1 MKAIKKITA
10 AFLAV
15 LMIMSISGCSTKPE
29 WSYKVDDNEVQIGIY
44 IYALYTAYNQAA
56 SYASSAEG
64 YDAEKSF
71 LNLTITDDDGETAVA
86 KDWIVDTAKE
96 LTKNILTIEEE
107 VKARGLTLTAE
118 DEAAAKESADNDW
131 NLGPYYDMY
140 LAYGMMPTPYKDI
153 LEPYGVSYESFERA
167 SYMASAKQTAL
178 FKEIYIND
186 EETAVSTEDLTNYF
200 TENYT
205 SYSYLSVRL
214 ADSATDESGST
225 TYTAMSDEDIAEI
238 ESTLQ
243 GYADNINNGAGT
255 FAEQMVEY
263 TALKE
268 LESDPSTSAVENLED
283 SSLNED
289 VIAALNEL
297 EEGKA
302 SLVKVGEAE
311 NAYYYLIYK
320 APIADSV
327 ADYIEDETNSFN
339 VLSAMKSEEF
349 QDMLT
354 AKAEEL
360 GIQENT
366 SVVNSYKLRL
376 YSPEFPALLP
386 LL

>member
-29 WSYKVDDNEVQIGIY
+29 WSYKVDDNEMQIGVY

-56 SYASSAEG
+56 TYASSAEG

-107 VKARGLTLTAE
+107 FEARGLTLEAE
-118 DEAAAKESADNDW
+118 DETAAKESADNDW

-178 FKEIYIND
+178 FEEIYIND

-214 ADSATDESGST
+214 ADSSTDDSGST

-268 LESDPSTSAVENLED
+268 LESDPSTSAVENLDE

-366 SVVNSYKLRL
+366 SVVNSYKP
-376 YSPEFPALLP
+376 SMFE
-386 LL
+386 

>member
-29 WSYKVDDNEVQIGIY
+29 WSYKADDNEVQIGVY

-107 VKARGLTLTAE
+107 FEARGLTLTAE
-118 DEAAAKESADNDW
+118 DEAAAKKSADNDW

-167 SYMASAKQTAL
+167 SYMASAKQKAL
-178 FKEIYIND
+178 FEEIYIND

-214 ADSATDESGST
+214 ADSATDDAGST

-268 LESDPSTSAVENLED
+268 LESDPSTSAVENLDE

-366 SVVNSYKLRL
+366 SVVNSYKP
-376 YSPEFPALLP
+376 SMFE
-386 LL
+386 

>member
-29 WSYKVDDNEVQIGIY
+29 WSYKVDDNEVQIGVY

-107 VKARGLTLTAE
+107 FEARGLTLTAE

-167 SYMASAKQTAL
+167 SYMASAKQKAL
-178 FKEIYIND
+178 FEEIYIND

-214 ADSATDESGST
+214 ADSATDDSGST

-366 SVVNSYKLRL
+366 SVVNSYKP
-376 YSPEFPALLP
+376 SMFE
-386 LL
+386 

>member
-29 WSYKVDDNEVQIGIY
+29 WSYKADDNEVQIGVY

-96 LTKNILTIEEE
+96 LAKNILTIEEE
-107 VKARGLTLTAE
+107 FEARGLTLTAE
-118 DEAAAKESADNDW
+118 DEAAAKKSADNDW
-131 NLGPYYDMY
+131 NLGPYYDRY
-140 LAYGMMPTPYKDI
+140 LAYGMMPTPYKNI

-178 FKEIYIND
+178 FEEIYIND

-214 ADSATDESGST
+214 ADSATDDSGST

-268 LESDPSTSAVENLED
+268 LESDPSTSAVENLDE

-366 SVVNSYKLRL
+366 SVVNSYKP
-376 YSPEFPALLP
+376 SMFE
-386 LL
+386 

>member
-15 LMIMSISGCSTKPE
+15 FMIMSISGCSTKPE

-268 LESDPSTSAVENLED
+268 LESDPSTSAVENLDE

-366 SVVNSYKLRL
+366 SVVNSYKP
-376 YSPEFPALLP
+376 SMFE
-386 LL
+386 

>member
-15 LMIMSISGCSTKPE
+15 FMIMSISGCSTKPE
-29 WSYKVDDNEVQIGIY
+29 WSYKVDDNEVQIGVY

-107 VKARGLTLTAE
+107 FEARGLTLTAE

-178 FKEIYIND
+178 FEEIYIND

-214 ADSATDESGST
+214 ADSATDDSGST

-268 LESDPSTSAVENLED
+268 LESDPSTSAVENLDE

-366 SVVNSYKLRL
+366 SVVNSYKP
-376 YSPEFPALLP
+376 SMFE
-386 LL
+386 

>member
-29 WSYKVDDNEVQIGIY
+29 WSYKVDDNEMQIGVY

-107 VKARGLTLTAE
+107 FEARGLTLTAE

-178 FKEIYIND
+178 FEEIYIND

-214 ADSATDESGST
+214 ADSATDDSGST

-268 LESDPSTSAVENLED
+268 LESDPSTSAVENLEV

-289 VIAALNEL
+289 VVAALNEL

-302 SLVKVGEAE
+302 SLVKIGEAE
-311 NAYYYLIYK
+311 NAYYYLVYK

-366 SVVNSYKLRL
+366 SVVNSYKP
-376 YSPEFPALLP
+376 SMFE
-386 LL
+386 

>member
-29 WSYKVDDNEVQIGIY
+29 WSYKVDDNEVQIGVY

-56 SYASSAEG
+56 TYASSAEG

-107 VKARGLTLTAE
+107 FEARGLTLTAE

-178 FKEIYIND
+178 FEEIYIND

-214 ADSATDESGST
+214 ADSATDDSGST

-268 LESDPSTSAVENLED
+268 LESDPSTSAVENLKD

-366 SVVNSYKLRL
+366 SVVNSYKP
-376 YSPEFPALLP
+376 SMFE
-386 LL
+386 

>member
-29 WSYKVDDNEVQIGIY
+29 WSYKVDDNEVQIGVY

-107 VKARGLTLTAE
+107 FETRGLTLTAE

-178 FKEIYIND
+178 FEEIYIND

-214 ADSATDESGST
+214 ADSATDDSGST

-268 LESDPSTSAVENLED
+268 LESDPSTSAVENLDE

-302 SLVKVGEAE
+302 SLVKIGEAE
-311 NAYYYLIYK
+311 NAYYYLVYK

-366 SVVNSYKLRL
+366 SVVNSYKP
-376 YSPEFPALLP
+376 SMFE
-386 LL
+386 

>member
-29 WSYKVDDNEVQIGIY
+29 WSYKVDDNEMQIGVY

-56 SYASSAEG
+56 TYASSAEG

-107 VKARGLTLTAE
+107 FEARGLTLEAE
-118 DEAAAKESADNDW
+118 DETAAKESADNDW

-140 LAYGMMPTPYKDI
+140 LAYGMIPTPYKDI

-178 FKEIYIND
+178 FEEIYIND

-214 ADSATDESGST
+214 ADSATDDSGST

-268 LESDPSTSAVENLED
+268 LESDPSTSAVENLDE

-366 SVVNSYKLRL
+366 SVVNSYKP
-376 YSPEFPALLP
+376 SMFE
-386 LL
+386 

>member
-29 WSYKVDDNEVQIGIY
+29 WSYKVDDNEVQIGVY

-107 VKARGLTLTAE
+107 FEARGLTLTAE
-118 DEAAAKESADNDW
+118 DEASAKESADNDW

-178 FKEIYIND
+178 FEEIYIND

-214 ADSATDESGST
+214 ADSATDDSGST

-268 LESDPSTSAVENLED
+268 LESDPSTSAVENLDE

-366 SVVNSYKLRL
+366 SVVNSYKP
-376 YSPEFPALLP
+376 SMFE
-386 LL
+386 

>member
-29 WSYKVDDNEVQIGIY
+29 WSYKVDDNEVQIGVY

-107 VKARGLTLTAE
+107 FEARGLTLTAE

-131 NLGPYYDMY
+131 NLGPYYDRY
-140 LAYGMMPTPYKDI
+140 LAYGMMPTPYKNI

-178 FKEIYIND
+178 FEEIYIND

-268 LESDPSTSAVENLED
+268 LESDPSTSAVENLDE

-366 SVVNSYKLRL
+366 SVVNSYKP
-376 YSPEFPALLP
+376 SMFE
-386 LL
+386 

>member
-29 WSYKVDDNEVQIGIY
+29 WSYKVDDNEMQIGVY

-56 SYASSAEG
+56 TYASSAEG

-107 VKARGLTLTAE
+107 FEARGLTLEAE
-118 DEAAAKESADNDW
+118 DETAAKESADNDW

-178 FKEIYIND
+178 FEEIYIND
-186 EETAVSTEDLTNYF
+186 EETAVSTEDLTNFF

-214 ADSATDESGST
+214 ADSSTDDSGST

-268 LESDPSTSAVENLED
+268 LESDPSTSAVENLDE

-320 APIADSV
+320 APIADSI

-339 VLSAMKSEEF
+339 VLSAMKSVEF

-366 SVVNSYKLRL
+366 SVVNSYKP
-376 YSPEFPALLP
+376 SMFE
-386 LL
+386 

>member
-29 WSYKVDDNEVQIGIY
+29 WSYKVDDNEVQIGVY

-107 VKARGLTLTAE
+107 FEARGLTLTAE

-178 FKEIYIND
+178 FEEIYIND

-214 ADSATDESGST
+214 ADSATDDSGST

-289 VIAALNEL
+289 VVAALNEL

-339 VLSAMKSEEF
+339 ILSAMKSEEF

-366 SVVNSYKLRL
+366 SVVNSYKP
-376 YSPEFPALLP
+376 SMFE
-386 LL
+386 

>member
-29 WSYKVDDNEVQIGIY
+29 WSYKVDDNEVQIGVY

-107 VKARGLTLTAE
+107 FEARGLTLTAE

-131 NLGPYYDMY
+131 NLGPYYDRY
-140 LAYGMMPTPYKDI
+140 LAYGMMPTPYKNI

-178 FKEIYIND
+178 FEEIYIND

-214 ADSATDESGST
+214 ADSATDDAGST

-268 LESDPSTSAVENLED
+268 LESDPSTSAVENLDE

-339 VLSAMKSEEF
+339 VLSAMKSDEF

-366 SVVNSYKLRL
+366 SVVNSYKP
-376 YSPEFPALLP
+376 SMFE
-386 LL
+386 

>member
-29 WSYKVDDNEVQIGIY
+29 WSYKVDDNEMQIGVY

-56 SYASSAEG
+56 TYASSAEG

-107 VKARGLTLTAE
+107 FEARGLTLTAE

-140 LAYGMMPTPYKDI
+140 LAYGMMSTPYKDI

-178 FKEIYIND
+178 FEEIYIND

-214 ADSATDESGST
+214 ADSSTDDSGST

-268 LESDPSTSAVENLED
+268 LESDPSTSAVENLDE

-366 SVVNSYKLRL
+366 SVVNSYKP
-376 YSPEFPALLP
+376 SMFE
-386 LL
+386 

>member
-29 WSYKVDDNEVQIGIY
+29 WSYKVDDNEVQIGVY

-107 VKARGLTLTAE
+107 FEARGLTLTAE
-118 DEAAAKESADNDW
+118 DEASAKESADNDW

-178 FKEIYIND
+178 FEEIYIND

-214 ADSATDESGST
+214 ADSATDDAGST

-268 LESDPSTSAVENLED
+268 LESDPSTSAVENLDE

-366 SVVNSYKLRL
+366 SVVNSYKP
-376 YSPEFPALLP
+376 SMFE
-386 LL
+386 

>member
-29 WSYKVDDNEVQIGIY
+29 WSYKADDNEMQIGVY

-107 VKARGLTLTAE
+107 FEARGLTLTAE

-131 NLGPYYDMY
+131 NLGPYYNMY
-140 LAYGMMPTPYKDI
+140 LSYGMMPTPYKDI

-366 SVVNSYKLRL
+366 SVVNSYKP
-376 YSPEFPALLP
+376 SMFE
-386 LL
+386 

>member
-29 WSYKVDDNEVQIGIY
+29 WSYKADDNEVQIGVY

-107 VKARGLTLTAE
+107 FEERGLTLTAE
-118 DEAAAKESADNDW
+118 DEAAAKKSADNDW

-178 FKEIYIND
+178 FEEIYIND

-214 ADSATDESGST
+214 ADSATDDSGST

-268 LESDPSTSAVENLED
+268 LESDPSTSAVENLDE

-366 SVVNSYKLRL
+366 SVVNSYKP
-376 YSPEFPALLP
+376 SMFE
-386 LL
+386 

>member
-29 WSYKVDDNEVQIGIY
+29 WSYKVDDNEMQIGVY

-56 SYASSAEG
+56 TYASSAEG

-107 VKARGLTLTAE
+107 FEARGLTLTAE

-178 FKEIYIND
+178 FEEIYIND

-214 ADSATDESGST
+214 ADSSTDDSGST

-243 GYADNINNGAGT
+243 GYADNINNGTGT

-289 VIAALNEL
+289 VVAALNEL

-366 SVVNSYKLRL
+366 SVVNSYKP
-376 YSPEFPALLP
+376 SMFE
-386 LL
+386 

>member
-29 WSYKVDDNEVQIGIY
+29 WSYKVDDNEMQIGVY

-56 SYASSAEG
+56 TYASSAEG

-107 VKARGLTLTAE
+107 FEARGLTLEAE
-118 DEAAAKESADNDW
+118 DETAAKESADNDW

-178 FKEIYIND
+178 FEEIYIND
-186 EETAVSTEDLTNYF
+186 EETAVSTEDLTNFF

-214 ADSATDESGST
+214 ADSSTDDSGST

-243 GYADNINNGAGT
+243 GYADNINNGTGT

-268 LESDPSTSAVENLED
+268 LESDPSTSAVENLDE

-366 SVVNSYKLRL
+366 SVVNSYKP
-376 YSPEFPALLP
+376 SMFE
-386 LL
+386 

>member
-29 WSYKVDDNEVQIGIY
+29 WSYKTDDNEMQIGVY

-56 SYASSAEG
+56 TYASSAEG
-64 YDAEKSF
+64 YDSNSSF

-86 KDWIVDTAKE
+86 KDWIVDTAKK

-107 VKARGLTLTAE
+107 FAKRGLSLSE
-118 DEAAAKESADNDW
+118 DEQSSAEESAKNDW
-131 NLGPYYDMY
+131 NLGPYYEMY
-140 LAYGMMPTPYKDI
+140 LSYGMMPTPYKDI
-153 LEPYGVSYESFERA
+153 LEPHGVSYDSFERA
-167 SYMASAKQTAL
+167 SYLASAKQTAL

-186 EETAVSTEDLTNYF
+186 EETAVSKDELTNF
-200 TENYT
+200 FKENYT

-214 ADSATDESGST
+214 ADSSTDDSGST

-243 GYADNINNGAGT
+243 GYVDNINSGAGT
-255 FAEQMVEY
+255 FSEQMVEY

-268 LESDPSTSAVENLED
+268 LESDPSTSAVENLDE

-289 VIAALNEL
+289 VIAALKDL
-297 EEGKA
+297 DEGTA
-302 SLVKVGEAE
+302 TLVKVGEAE
-311 NAYYYLIYK
+311 NAYYYLVYK

-327 ADYIEDETNSFN
+327 AEYIDDETNSFN
-339 VLSAMKSEEF
+339 ILSAMKSDEF

-354 AKAEEL
+354 SEAENL

-366 SVVNSYKLRL
+366 SVVNSYKP
-376 YSPEFPALLP
+376 SMFE
-386 LL
+386 

>member
-29 WSYKVDDNEVQIGIY
+29 WSYKVDDNEMQIGVY

-56 SYASSAEG
+56 TYASSAEG

-107 VKARGLTLTAE
+107 FEARGLTLTAE
-118 DEAAAKESADNDW
+118 DETAAKESADNDW

-178 FKEIYIND
+178 FEEIYIND

-214 ADSATDESGST
+214 ADSATDDSGST

-366 SVVNSYKLRL
+366 SVVNSYKP
-376 YSPEFPALLP
+376 SMFE
-386 LL
+386 

>member
-29 WSYKVDDNEVQIGIY
+29 WSYKVDDNEVQIGVY

-56 SYASSAEG
+56 TYASSAEG

-71 LNLTITDDDGETAVA
+71 LNLTITDDDGVTAVA
-86 KDWIVDTAKE
+86 KDWIVDTAKK

-107 VKARGLTLTAE
+107 FEARGLTLTSE
-118 DEAAAKESADNDW
+118 EETAAKESADNDW
-131 NLGPYYDMY
+131 NLGPYYEMY
-140 LAYGMMPTPYKDI
+140 LSYGMMPTPYKDI
-153 LEPYGVSYESFERA
+153 LEPHGVSYESFERA

-178 FKEIYIND
+178 FEEIYIND
-186 EETAVSTEDLTNYF
+186 EETAVSTEDLTNFF

-214 ADSATDESGST
+214 ADSATDDAGST

-243 GYADNINNGAGT
+243 GYADNINSGAGT
-255 FAEQMVEY
+255 FTEQMVEY

-268 LESDPSTSAVENLED
+268 LESDPSTSAVENLDE

-289 VIAALNEL
+289 VVAALKEL
-297 EEGKA
+297 EEGTA
-302 SLVKVGEAE
+302 SLVKIGEAE

-320 APIADSV
+320 APIADSI

-339 VLSAMKSEEF
+339 ILSAMKSDEF

-354 AKAEEL
+354 NTAESL

-366 SVVNSYKLRL
+366 SVVNSYKP
-376 YSPEFPALLP
+376 SMFE
-386 LL
+386 

>member
-29 WSYKVDDNEVQIGIY
+29 WSYKVDDNEVQIGVY

-107 VKARGLTLTAE
+107 FEARGLTLTAE

-167 SYMASAKQTAL
+167 SYIASAKQTAL
-178 FKEIYIND
+178 FEEIYIND

-214 ADSATDESGST
+214 ADSATDDSGST

-268 LESDPSTSAVENLED
+268 LESDPSTSAVENLDE

-289 VIAALNEL
+289 VVSALNEL

-366 SVVNSYKLRL
+366 SVVNSYKP
-376 YSPEFPALLP
+376 SMFE
-386 LL
+386 

>member
-29 WSYKVDDNEVQIGIY
+29 WSYKVDDNEMQIGVY

-56 SYASSAEG
+56 TYASSAEG

-107 VKARGLTLTAE
+107 FEARGLTLTAE

-178 FKEIYIND
+178 FEEIYIND

-214 ADSATDESGST
+214 ADSATDDSGST

-268 LESDPSTSAVENLED
+268 LESDPSTSAVENLDE

-289 VIAALNEL
+289 VVAALNEL

-366 SVVNSYKLRL
+366 SVVNSYKP
-376 YSPEFPALLP
+376 SMFE
-386 LL
+386 

>member
-1 MKAIKKITA
+1 
-10 AFLAV
+10 
-15 LMIMSISGCSTKPE
+15 MIMSISGCSTKPE

-225 TYTAMSDEDIAEI
+225 TYTAMSDEDITEI

-366 SVVNSYKLRL
+366 SVVNSYKP
-376 YSPEFPALLP
+376 SMFE
-386 LL
+386 

>member
-29 WSYKVDDNEVQIGIY
+29 WSYKVDDNEVQIGVY

-107 VKARGLTLTAE
+107 FEARGLTLTAE
-118 DEAAAKESADNDW
+118 DEAAAKKSADNDW
-131 NLGPYYDMY
+131 NLGPYYDRY
-140 LAYGMMPTPYKDI
+140 LAYGMMPTPYKNI

-178 FKEIYIND
+178 FEEIYIND

-214 ADSATDESGST
+214 ADSATDDSGST

-268 LESDPSTSAVENLED
+268 LESDPSTSAVENLDE

-327 ADYIEDETNSFN
+327 ADYIEDETTSFN

-366 SVVNSYKLRL
+366 SVVNSYKP
-376 YSPEFPALLP
+376 SMFE
-386 LL
+386 

>member
-29 WSYKVDDNEVQIGIY
+29 WSYKVDDNEMQIGVY

-107 VKARGLTLTAE
+107 FEARGLTLTAE

-178 FKEIYIND
+178 FEEIYIND

-214 ADSATDESGST
+214 ADSATDDSGST

-268 LESDPSTSAVENLED
+268 LESDPSTSAVENLDE

-302 SLVKVGEAE
+302 SLVKIGEAE
-311 NAYYYLIYK
+311 NAYYYLVYK

-366 SVVNSYKLRL
+366 SVVNSYKP
-376 YSPEFPALLP
+376 SMFE
-386 LL
+386 

>member
-29 WSYKVDDNEVQIGIY
+29 WSYKVDDNEMQIGVY

-107 VKARGLTLTAE
+107 FEARGLTLTAE

-178 FKEIYIND
+178 FEEIYIND

-214 ADSATDESGST
+214 ADSATDDSGST

-268 LESDPSTSAVENLED
+268 LESDPSTSAVENLKD

-289 VIAALNEL
+289 VVAALNEL

-366 SVVNSYKLRL
+366 SVVNSYKP
-376 YSPEFPALLP
+376 SMFE
-386 LL
+386 

>member
-29 WSYKVDDNEVQIGIY
+29 WSYKVDDNEVQIGVY

-107 VKARGLTLTAE
+107 FEARGLTLTAE

-140 LAYGMMPTPYKDI
+140 LAYGMTPTPYKDI

-167 SYMASAKQTAL
+167 SYMASAKQKAL
-178 FKEIYIND
+178 FEEIYIND

-214 ADSATDESGST
+214 ADSATDDAGST

-268 LESDPSTSAVENLED
+268 LESDPSTSAVENLDE

-302 SLVKVGEAE
+302 ALVKVGEAE

-366 SVVNSYKLRL
+366 SVVNSYKP
-376 YSPEFPALLP
+376 SMFE
-386 LL
+386 

>member
-29 WSYKVDDNEVQIGIY
+29 WSYKVDDNEMQIGVY

-107 VKARGLTLTAE
+107 FEARGLTLTAE

-178 FKEIYIND
+178 FEEIYIND

-214 ADSATDESGST
+214 ADSSTDDSGST

-268 LESDPSTSAVENLED
+268 LESDPSTSAVENLDE

-366 SVVNSYKLRL
+366 SVVNSYKP
-376 YSPEFPALLP
+376 SMFE
-386 LL
+386 

>member
-29 WSYKVDDNEVQIGIY
+29 WSYKADDNEVQIGVY

-107 VKARGLTLTAE
+107 FEERGLTLTAE
-118 DEAAAKESADNDW
+118 DEAAAKKSADNDW

-140 LAYGMMPTPYKDI
+140 LAYGMTPTPYKNI

-167 SYMASAKQTAL
+167 SYMASAKQKAL
-178 FKEIYIND
+178 FEEIYIND

-214 ADSATDESGST
+214 ADSATDDSGST

-268 LESDPSTSAVENLED
+268 LESDPSTSAVENLDE

-302 SLVKVGEAE
+302 ALVKVGEAE

-366 SVVNSYKLRL
+366 SVVNSYKP
-376 YSPEFPALLP
+376 SMFE
-386 LL
+386 

>member
-29 WSYKVDDNEVQIGIY
+29 WSYKVDDNEMQIGVY

-64 YDAEKSF
+64 YDANSSF
-71 LNLTITDDDGETAVA
+71 LNLTITDDEGETAVA

-96 LTKNILTIEEE
+96 LAKNIITIEEE
-107 VKARGLTLTAE
+107 FDKRGLSLNAE
-118 DEAAAKESADNDW
+118 DEASAKETADNDW
-131 NLGPYYDMY
+131 NLGPYYEMY
-140 LAYGMMPTPYKDI
+140 LAYGMIPTPYKDI

-167 SYMASAKQTAL
+167 SYIASAKQTAL
-178 FKEIYIND
+178 FEEIYINN
-186 EETAVSTEDLTNYF
+186 EETAVSTEELTNFF
-200 TENYT
+200 TDNYT

-214 ADSATDESGST
+214 ADSSTDDSGST

-243 GYADNINNGAGT
+243 GYADNVNSGTGT

-268 LESDPSTSAVENLED
+268 LESDPSTSAVENLDE

-289 VIAALNEL
+289 VISALKELDEGTAA
-297 EEGKA
+297 
-302 SLVKVGEAE
+302 LVKVGEAE

-320 APIADSV
+320 APIADSI

-339 VLSAMKSEEF
+339 ILSAMKSEEF

-366 SVVNSYKLRL
+366 SVVNSYKP
-376 YSPEFPALLP
+376 SMFE
-386 LL
+386 

>member
-29 WSYKVDDNEVQIGIY
+29 WSYKADDNEVQIGVY
-44 IYALYTAYNQAA
+44 IYALYTAYNQAS

-107 VKARGLTLTAE
+107 FEARGLTLTAE

-131 NLGPYYDMY
+131 NLGPYYDRY
-140 LAYGMMPTPYKDI
+140 LAYGMMPTPYKNI

-178 FKEIYIND
+178 FEEIYIND

-214 ADSATDESGST
+214 ADSATDDSGST

-268 LESDPSTSAVENLED
+268 LESDPSTSAVENLDE

-366 SVVNSYKLRL
+366 SVVNSYKP
-376 YSPEFPALLP
+376 SMFE
-386 LL
+386 

>member
-29 WSYKVDDNEVQIGIY
+29 WSYKADDNEVQIGVY

-107 VKARGLTLTAE
+107 FEERGLTLTAE
-118 DEAAAKESADNDW
+118 DEAAAKKSADNDW

-167 SYMASAKQTAL
+167 SYMASAKQKAL
-178 FKEIYIND
+178 FEEIYIND

-214 ADSATDESGST
+214 ADSATDDSGST

-268 LESDPSTSAVENLED
+268 LESDPSTSAVENLDE

-302 SLVKVGEAE
+302 ALVKVGEAE

-366 SVVNSYKLRL
+366 SVVNSYKP
-376 YSPEFPALLP
+376 SMFE
-386 LL
+386 

>member
-243 GYADNINNGAGT
+243 GYADNINDGAGT

-366 SVVNSYKLRL
+366 SVVNSYKP
-376 YSPEFPALLP
+376 SMFE
-386 LL
+386 

>member
-29 WSYKVDDNEVQIGIY
+29 WSYKVDDNEVQIGVY

-56 SYASSAEG
+56 SYASSEEG

-107 VKARGLTLTAE
+107 FEARGLTLTAE

-140 LAYGMMPTPYKDI
+140 LAYGMTPTPYKDI

-167 SYMASAKQTAL
+167 SYMASAKQKAL
-178 FKEIYIND
+178 FEEIYIND

-200 TENYT
+200 TENYI

-214 ADSATDESGST
+214 ADSATDDSGST

-268 LESDPSTSAVENLED
+268 LESDPSTSAVENLDE

-302 SLVKVGEAE
+302 ALVKVGEAE

-360 GIQENT
+360 GIQENA
-366 SVVNSYKLRL
+366 SVVNSYKP
-376 YSPEFPALLP
+376 SMFE
-386 LL
+386 